1 MSRDRIENDNN
12 TGFDLLWVGPN
23 ATNVP
28 KEAILVDSLSQDIQL
43 SNSSQWQNS
52 DDIRYYGGNTWQT
65 SLHGAS
71 LTYTFEGVAI
81 WFYGTFIF
89 DLVFYNV
96 SLDGGDP
103 EQLKG
108 VHPNFITQQILWS
121 KIGLA
126 PGRHTFTLTHNDA
139 NGKLLSLDYFRY
151 VVPNSLTMDESKL
164 HYSLLCIRV
173 LRNEDASALPSSA
186 FTTDGSS
193 SISSVNPPTTT
204 APTSAP
210 TSSSSNS
217 STIFLA
223 VGLSIGILFL
233 VVVILFAFHYIRRSR
248 RKRRTLDLG
257 AHPPT
262 PHLVVPSTTPPVVRK
277 QALWTSNKY
286 RRNQPRT
293 PEVSSSRLDI
303 PSSVEP
309 SLPPS
314 YESHFQNERVVLPQE

>member
-1 MSRDRIENDNN
+1 MFRDRIQNDHD

-52 DDIRYYGGNTWQT
+52 DDVRYYGRNSWQT
-65 SLHGAS
+65 NLHGAS

-89 DLVFYNV
+89 DLVYYNV

-108 VHPNFITQQILWS
+108 VHPNFITQQMLWS
-121 KIGLA
+121 KTGLA

-139 NGKLLSLDYFRY
+139 NGKLLSLNYFRY
-151 VVPNSLTMDESKL
+151 VVPNSLTLDESKF
-164 HYSLLCIRV
+164 YYPSLCIRV

-186 FTTDGSS
+186 FTTAGSS
-193 SISSVNPPTTT
+193 TISSVNPPTTT
-204 APTSAP
+204 APISAP
-210 TSSSSNS
+210 TSSPSNS

-233 VVVILFAFHYIRRSR
+233 VVVTLFAFLYIRRSR

-257 AHPPT
+257 APPPT
-262 PHLVVPSTTPPVVRK
+262 SHLVVPSTTWPVVRK
-277 QALWTSNKY
+277 QPLWAPSQPGTS
-286 RRNQPRT
+286 
-293 PEVSSSRLDI
+293 EVSSSGLDI

-309 SLPPS
+309 TSTGLPPS
-314 YESHFQNERVVLPQE
+314 YESHFQNERVVLPQER